1 MGLRGF
7 IAKRLIYSFVLIIAV
22 IAVNFLIFKAMPG
35 DPTEFLMQA
44 FEKGLGQEERMQQE
58 QLLRERWG
66 FLDPLPVQFAKYVR
80 NLLSF
85 NFGTAIIDKRP
96 VSEVMAE
103 KMPYTALLL
112 GGATIVAITVGVLL
126 GILAI
131 QRRGGA
137 FDTASVLGSLITGA
151 LPTFWMGM
159 VFLFVFFTNLGWF
172 PNAGAFP
179 REWAGGHWPKPFN
192 IGYSTQQY
200 ALGVQLGLSLDE
212 LLRLVG
218 GYLRHLALPMITLV
232 LFNFGGWL
240 LLTRA
245 TMLET
250 ITEDYV
256 LTAKAKGVGETAV
269 LIRHA
274 LKNASLPIITSA
286 AMAFGFVL
294 SGAII
299 TETVYTYP
307 GVGGWTF
314 FAINT
319 RDVIVL
325 MAIFYVI
332 SICVIVANIIADL
345 LYGVLDP
352 RIRYG

>member
-7 IAKRLIYSFVLIIAV
+7 IFRRLVYSVILILLV
-22 IAVNFLIFKAMPG
+22 IVVNFMIFKGMPG
-35 DPTEFLMQA
+35 DPAAYLMPEFQIGMR
-44 FEKGLGQEERMQQE
+44 EEERTAQE
-58 QLLRERWG
+58 AILREVWG
-66 FLDPLPVQFAKYVR
+66 LNDSLLIQLGKYVR
-80 NLLSF
+80 NLVTF
-85 NFGTAIIDKRP
+85 NFGTAIVDKRP
-96 VSEVMAE
+96 VSDVL
-103 KMPYTALLL
+103 KQKIPYTVLLL
-112 GGATIVAITVGVLL
+112 GGSTLVSITLGVLL

-137 FDTASVLGSLITGA
+137 FDTFSVLGSLITGA

-159 VFLFVFFTNLGWF
+159 VFLFIFFTTLGWF

-179 REWAGGHWPKPFN
+179 REWAGGNWPTPFSLA
-192 IGYSTQQY
+192 YSLQPS
-200 ALGVQLGLSLDE
+200 ALSIQLGIMLPD
-212 LLRLVG
+212 LLNLVG
-218 GYLRHLALPMITLV
+218 GFVKHLFLPLTTLV

-245 TMLET
+245 TMIET

-256 LTAKAKGVGETAV
+256 LTARAKGVGETAI
-269 LIRHA
+269 LLKHA

-286 AMAFGFVL
+286 ALSFGFVL

-314 FAINT
+314 FAIGV
-319 RDVIVL
+319 RDIIVL

-332 SICVIVANIIADL
+332 SICVIIANIIADL

-352 RIRYG
+352 RIKIG

>member
-7 IAKRLIYSFVLIIAV
+7 IFRRLVYSVILIFLV
-22 IAVNFLIFKAMPG
+22 IVVNFMIFKGMPG
-35 DPTEFLMQA
+35 DPAAYLMPEFQIGMR
-44 FEKGLGQEERMQQE
+44 EEERTAQE
-58 QLLRERWG
+58 AILREVWG
-66 FLDPLPVQFAKYVR
+66 LNDSLLIQLAKYVR
-80 NLLSF
+80 NLVTF
-85 NFGTAIIDKRP
+85 NFGTAIVDKRP
-96 VSEVMAE
+96 VSDVLRE
-103 KMPYTALLL
+103 KIPYTVLLL
-112 GGATIVAITVGVLL
+112 GGSTLVSILVGVLL

-131 QRRGGA
+131 QRRGRA
-137 FDTASVLGSLITGA
+137 FDTFSVLGSLITGA

-159 VFLFVFFTNLGWF
+159 VFLFIFFTTLGWF

-179 REWAGGHWPKPFN
+179 REWAGGNWPTPFSLA
-192 IGYSTQQY
+192 YSLQPS
-200 ALGVQLGLSLDE
+200 ALSIQLGIMLPD
-212 LLRLVG
+212 LLNLVG
-218 GYLRHLALPMITLV
+218 GFVRHLFLPLTTLV

-245 TMLET
+245 TMIET

-256 LTAKAKGVGETAV
+256 LTARAKGVGETAI
-269 LIRHA
+269 LLRHA

-286 AMAFGFVL
+286 ALSFGFVL

-314 FAINT
+314 FAIGV
-319 RDVIVL
+319 RDIIVL

-332 SICVIVANIIADL
+332 SICVIIANIIADL

-352 RIRYG
+352 RIKIG

>member
-7 IAKRLIYSFVLIIAV
+7 IARRLVYSVILILLV
-22 IAVNFLIFKAMPG
+22 VVVNFLVFKAMPG
-35 DPTEFLMQA
+35 DPSDFLLPELQ
-44 FEKGLGQEERMQQE
+44 LGMREEERLAQE
-58 QLLRERWG
+58 AKLREVWG
-66 FLDPLPVQFAKYVR
+66 LNDTLALQLVKYVR
-80 NLLSF
+80 NLLTF

-96 VSEVMAE
+96 VADVMKE
-103 KMPYTALLL
+103 KMPYTVLLL
-112 GGATIVAITVGVLL
+112 GGSTLVSIILGVLL

-131 QRRGGA
+131 QRRGGT
-137 FDTASVLGSLITGA
+137 FDTFSVLGSLITGA

-159 VFLFVFFTNLGWF
+159 VFLFIFFTTLGWF

-179 REWAGGHWPKPFN
+179 REWAGGNAPKPFSLAYSFQSSALN
-192 IGYSTQQY
+192 I
-200 ALGVQLGLSLDE
+200 QLGI
-212 LLRLVG
+212 RLQDLINLIG
-218 GYLRHLALPMITLV
+218 GFARHLFLPMMTLV

-245 TMLET
+245 TMIET

-256 LTAKAKGVGETAV
+256 LTARAKGVGETAV
-269 LIRHA
+269 LLKHA

-286 AMAFGFVL
+286 ALSFGFVL

-314 FAINT
+314 FAIGV
-319 RDVIVL
+319 RDIIVL
-325 MAIFYVI
+325 MSIFYVI
-332 SICVIVANIIADL
+332 SICVIIANIIADL

-352 RIRYG
+352 RIKIG

>member
-7 IAKRLIYSFVLIIAV
+7 IFRRLIYSVILILLV
-22 IAVNFLIFKAMPG
+22 IVVNFMIFKAMPG
-35 DPTEFLMQA
+35 DPAAYLMPEFQIGMR
-44 FEKGLGQEERMQQE
+44 EEERTAQE
-58 QLLRERWG
+58 AKLREVWG
-66 FLDPLPVQFAKYVR
+66 LNDSLPIQLAKYVR
-80 NLLSF
+80 NLVTF
-85 NFGTAIIDKRP
+85 NFGTAIVDKRQ
-96 VSEVMAE
+96 VSDVLRE
-103 KMPYTALLL
+103 KIPYTVLLL
-112 GGATIVAITVGVLL
+112 GGSTLVSIILGVLL

-131 QRRGGA
+131 QRRGGT
-137 FDTASVLGSLITGA
+137 FDTFSVLGSLITGA

-159 VFLFVFFTNLGWF
+159 VFLFIFFTTLGWF

-179 REWAGGHWPKPFN
+179 REWAGGNWPKPFSLAYSLQPSALN
-192 IGYSTQQY
+192 I
-200 ALGVQLGLSLDE
+200 QLGIMLPD
-212 LLRLVG
+212 LLNLVG
-218 GYLRHLALPMITLV
+218 GFVKHLFLPLTTLV

-245 TMLET
+245 TMIET
-250 ITEDYV
+250 ITEDYI
-256 LTAKAKGVGETAV
+256 LTARAKGVGETAI
-269 LIRHA
+269 LLRHA

-286 AMAFGFVL
+286 ALSFGFVL

-314 FAINT
+314 FAIGV
-319 RDVIVL
+319 RDIIVL

-332 SICVIVANIIADL
+332 SICVIIANIIADL

-352 RIRYG
+352 RIKIG

>member
-1 MGLRGF
+1 M
-7 IAKRLIYSFVLIIAV
+7 KRLIYSFVLVIAV
-22 IAVNFLIFKAMPG
+22 IGVNFLVFKAMPG
-35 DPTEFLMQA
+35 DPTAFLMQA
-44 FEKGLGQEERMQQE
+44 YEKGRTQVEVQQQE
-58 QLLRERWG
+58 AIMRERWG
-66 FLDPLPVQFAKYVR
+66 FNDTLPIQFGKYVR

-85 NFGTAIIDKRP
+85 NFGIAIIDKRP
-96 VSEVMAE
+96 VADVMAE
-103 KMPYTALLL
+103 KIPYTVLLL
-112 GGATIVAITVGVLL
+112 GGSTIIAIIAGVLL

-131 QRRGGA
+131 QRRGSS

-159 VFLFVFFTNLGWF
+159 VFLYIFYTNLSWF

-179 REWAGGHWPKPFN
+179 REWAGGYWPKPFS

-200 ALGVQLGLSLDE
+200 ALGMQLGVSLSE

-218 GYLRHLALPMITLV
+218 GYAYHLFLPMMTLT

-245 TMLET
+245 TMLEA

-256 LTAKAKGVGETAV
+256 LTAKAKGVGETGV
-269 LIRHA
+269 LLKHA

-307 GVGGWTF
+307 GVGGWTM

-325 MAIFYVI
+325 MAIFYVV
-332 SICVIVANIIADL
+332 SLCVIVANIIADL

>member
-7 IAKRLIYSFVLIIAV
+7 IFRRLIYSVILILLV
-22 IAVNFLIFKAMPG
+22 IVVNFMIFKAMPG
-35 DPTEFLMQA
+35 DPAAYLMPEFQIGMR
-44 FEKGLGQEERMQQE
+44 EEERTAQE
-58 QLLRERWG
+58 AKLREVWG
-66 FLDPLPVQFAKYVR
+66 LNDSLPIQLAKYVR
-80 NLLSF
+80 NLVTF
-85 NFGTAIIDKRP
+85 NFGTAIVDKRQ
-96 VSEVMAE
+96 VSDVLRE
-103 KMPYTALLL
+103 KIPYTVLLL
-112 GGATIVAITVGVLL
+112 GGATLVSIILGVLL

-131 QRRGGA
+131 QRRGGT
-137 FDTASVLGSLITGA
+137 FDTFSVLGSLITGA

-159 VFLFVFFTNLGWF
+159 VFLFIFFTTLGWF

-179 REWAGGHWPKPFN
+179 REWAGGNWPQPFSLAYSLQPSALN
-192 IGYSTQQY
+192 I
-200 ALGVQLGLSLDE
+200 QLGIMLPD
-212 LLRLVG
+212 LLNLVG
-218 GYLRHLALPMITLV
+218 GFVKHLFLPLTTLV

-245 TMLET
+245 TMIET
-250 ITEDYV
+250 ITEDYI
-256 LTAKAKGVGETAV
+256 LTARAKGVGETAI
-269 LIRHA
+269 LLRHA

-286 AMAFGFVL
+286 ALSFGFVL

-314 FAINT
+314 FAIGV
-319 RDVIVL
+319 RDIIVL

-332 SICVIVANIIADL
+332 SICVIIANIIADL

-352 RIRYG
+352 RIKIG

>member
-7 IAKRLIYSFVLIIAV
+7 IFRRLIYSVILILLV
-22 IAVNFLIFKAMPG
+22 IVVNFMIFKAMPG
-35 DPTEFLMQA
+35 DPAAYLMPEFQIGMR
-44 FEKGLGQEERMQQE
+44 EEERNAQE
-58 QLLRERWG
+58 ALLREVWG
-66 FLDPLPVQFAKYVR
+66 LNDTLPIQLAKYVR
-80 NLLSF
+80 NLVTF
-85 NFGTAIIDKRP
+85 NFGTAIVDKRP
-96 VSEVMAE
+96 VSDVLRE
-103 KMPYTALLL
+103 KIPYTVLLL
-112 GGATIVAITVGVLL
+112 GGATLVSIIVGVLL

-137 FDTASVLGSLITGA
+137 FDTFSVLGSLITGA

-159 VFLFVFFTNLGWF
+159 VFLFIFFTTLGWF

-179 REWAGGHWPKPFN
+179 REWAGGNWPKSFSLAYSPQPSALN
-192 IGYSTQQY
+192 I
-200 ALGVQLGLSLDE
+200 QLGIALPD
-212 LLRLVG
+212 LLNLVG
-218 GYLRHLALPMITLV
+218 GYVRHLFLPLTTLV

-245 TMLET
+245 TMIET

-256 LTAKAKGVGETAV
+256 LTARAKGVGETAI
-269 LIRHA
+269 LLKHA

-286 AMAFGFVL
+286 SLAFGFVF

-314 FAINT
+314 FAIGV
-319 RDVIVL
+319 RDIIVL

-332 SICVIVANIIADL
+332 SICVIIANIIADL

-352 RIRYG
+352 RIKIG

>member
-7 IAKRLIYSFVLIIAV
+7 IAKRLVYSFVLVIGV
-22 IAVNFLIFKAMPG
+22 IAVNFLIFKMMPG
-35 DPTEFLMQA
+35 DPTAFLMQA
-44 FEKGLGQEERMQQE
+44 YERGVGQKERAAEEQT
-58 QLLRERWG
+58 LLNRWG
-66 FLDPLPVQFAKYVR
+66 FNDPLPLQFAKYVR

-85 NFGTAIIDKRP
+85 NFGNAIIDKRP
-96 VSEVMAE
+96 VSEELVE
-103 KMPYTALLL
+103 RIPYTLLLL
-112 GGATIVAITVGVLL
+112 GGSTLVSIVVGILL

-131 QRRGGA
+131 QRRGSL
-137 FDTASVLGSLITGA
+137 FDTFSVIGSLVTGA

-159 VFLFVFFTNLGWF
+159 VFLFIFFVTLNWF

-179 REWAGGHWPKPFN
+179 REWAGGYWPKPFVV
-192 IGYSTQQY
+192 GFSSQQSL
-200 ALGVQLGLSLDE
+200 LGIQLGINLQE
-212 LLRLVG
+212 LIRLVS
-218 GYLRHLALPMITLV
+218 GYLYHLFLPMLTLV
-232 LFNFGGWL
+232 LFNVGGWI

-245 TMLET
+245 TMIET

-256 LTAKAKGVGETAV
+256 LTAKAKGVGDTGV
-269 LIRHA
+269 LLRHE

-286 AMAFGFVL
+286 AMSFGFVL

-314 FAINT
+314 YAIST
-319 RDVIVL
+319 RDIVVL

-332 SICVIVANIIADL
+332 SLCVILANVIADL

-352 RIRYG
+352 RIKYG

>member
-7 IAKRLIYSFVLIIAV
+7 IAKRLVYSFVLVIMV
-22 IAVNFLIFKAMPG
+22 IAVNFLIFKLMPG
-35 DPTEFLMQA
+35 DPTAFLMQA
-44 FEKGLGQEERMQQE
+44 FERGMGQAERAAEEHT
-58 QLLRERWG
+58 LLERWG
-66 FLDPLPVQFAKYVR
+66 FNDPLPLQFAKYVR

-85 NFGTAIIDKRP
+85 NFGDAIVDRRP
-96 VSEVMAE
+96 VSEEMAE
-103 KMPYTALLL
+103 RIPYTMLLL
-112 GGATIVAITVGVLL
+112 GGSTLISIMIGIFL

-131 QRRGGA
+131 QRRGSA
-137 FDTASVLGSLITGA
+137 FDTFSVLGSLITGA
-151 LPTFWMGM
+151 LPTFWMGL
-159 VFLFVFFTNLGWF
+159 VFIFVFYVNLGWF

-179 REWAGGHWPKPFN
+179 REWAGGYWPKPFG
-192 IGYSTQQY
+192 IGFSFQQ
-200 ALGVQLGLSLDE
+200 SLLRIQFKLDLQE
-212 LLRLVG
+212 SIRLVG
-218 GYLRHLALPMITLV
+218 GYLHHVFLPMMTLV

-245 TMLET
+245 TMIET

-256 LTAKAKGVGETAV
+256 LTARAKGVGETAV
-269 LIRHA
+269 LLKHE

-286 AMAFGFVL
+286 AMSFGFVL

-314 FAINT
+314 YAIST
-319 RDVIVL
+319 RDIVVL

-332 SICVIVANIIADL
+332 SLCVILANVIADL

-352 RIRYG
+352 RIKYG

>member
-7 IAKRLIYSFVLIIAV
+7 IARRLVYSFILILLV
-22 IAVNFLIFKAMPG
+22 IVVNFAIFKLMPG
-35 DPTEFLMQA
+35 DPTEFLMQGY
-44 FEKGLGQEERMQQE
+44 ERGRGREELLQQE
-58 QLLRERWG
+58 ATLRELWG
-66 FLDPLPVQFAKYVR
+66 FNDPLPLQLAKYIR

-85 NFGTAIIDKRP
+85 NFGTAIMDKRP
-96 VSEVMAE
+96 VVDVMVE
-103 KMPYTALLL
+103 KMPYTVLLL
-112 GGATIVAITVGVLL
+112 GGSTVVSIIVGVLL

-131 QRRGGA
+131 QRRGGS
-137 FDTASVLGSLITGA
+137 FDTFSVLGSLITGA

-159 VFLFVFFTNLGWF
+159 VFLFIFYTTLGWF

-179 REWAGGHWPKPFN
+179 REWAGGHTPVPFFLT
-192 IGYSTQQY
+192 SSLQSS
-200 ALGVQLGLSLDE
+200 ALSIQFGVVFQDVVNLI
-212 LLRLVG
+212 G
-218 GYLRHLALPMITLV
+218 GYLKHLFLPMLTLI

-245 TMLET
+245 TMIET
-250 ITEDYV
+250 ITEDYI
-256 LTAKAKGVGETAV
+256 LTARAKGVGETAI
-269 LIRHA
+269 LLKHA

-286 AMAFGFVL
+286 AMSFGFVL

-307 GVGGWTF
+307 GIGGWTF

-319 RDVIVL
+319 RDLVVL

-332 SICVIVANIIADL
+332 SICVIVANIVADL
-345 LYGVLDP
+345 LYGILDP
-352 RIRYG
+352 RIKYG

>member
-7 IAKRLIYSFVLIIAV
+7 IFRRLIYSVILILLV
-22 IAVNFLIFKAMPG
+22 IVVNFMIFKAMPG
-35 DPTEFLMQA
+35 DPAAYLMPEFQIGMR
-44 FEKGLGQEERMQQE
+44 EEERTAQE
-58 QLLRERWG
+58 AKLREVWG
-66 FLDPLPVQFAKYVR
+66 LNDSLPIQLAKYVR
-80 NLLSF
+80 NLVTF
-85 NFGTAIIDKRP
+85 NFGTAIVDKRQ
-96 VSEVMAE
+96 VSDVLSE
-103 KMPYTALLL
+103 KIPYTVLLL
-112 GGATIVAITVGVLL
+112 GGATLVSIILGVLL

-131 QRRGGA
+131 QRRGGT
-137 FDTASVLGSLITGA
+137 FDTFSVLGSLITGA

-159 VFLFVFFTNLGWF
+159 VFLFIFFTTLGWF

-179 REWAGGHWPKPFN
+179 REWAGGNWPQPFSLAYSLQPSALN
-192 IGYSTQQY
+192 I
-200 ALGVQLGLSLDE
+200 QLGIMLPD
-212 LLRLVG
+212 LLNLVG
-218 GYLRHLALPMITLV
+218 GFVKHLFLPLTTLV

-245 TMLET
+245 TMIET
-250 ITEDYV
+250 ITEDYI
-256 LTAKAKGVGETAV
+256 LTARAKGVGETAI
-269 LIRHA
+269 LLRHA

-286 AMAFGFVL
+286 ALSFGFVL

-314 FAINT
+314 FAIGV
-319 RDVIVL
+319 RDIIVL

-332 SICVIVANIIADL
+332 SICVIIANIIADL

-352 RIRYG
+352 RIKIG

>member
-1 MGLRGF
+1 MGLRSF
-7 IAKRLIYSFVLIIAV
+7 IAKRLIYSFILIIAV
-22 IAVNFLIFKAMPG
+22 IGVNFLIFKAMPG

-44 FEKGLGQEERMQQE
+44 FEKGLGQEERMRQE

-66 FLDPLPVQFAKYVR
+66 FADPLPLQFAKYVR

-103 KMPYTALLL
+103 KIPYTVLLL
-112 GGATIVAITVGVLL
+112 GGSTVVSIIVGVLL

-131 QRRGGA
+131 QRRGSA
-137 FDTASVLGSLITGA
+137 FDTGAVLSSLITGA
-151 LPTFWMGM
+151 LPTFWIGM
-159 VFLFVFFTNLGWF
+159 VFLFIFYTNLGWF

-179 REWAGGHWPKPFN
+179 REWAGGHGPKPFGIEYSFQGYAFN
-192 IGYSTQQY
+192 IQCLI
-200 ALGVQLGLSLDE
+200 AFNE
-212 LLRLVG
+212 LFTLVG
-218 GYLRHLALPMITLV
+218 GYLRHMFLPMLTLV

-245 TMLET
+245 AMLET
-250 ITEDYV
+250 ITEDYI
-256 LTAKAKGVGETAV
+256 LTARAKGVSETAI
-269 LIRHA
+269 LIKHA

-319 RDVIVL
+319 RDLIVL

>member
-7 IAKRLIYSFVLIIAV
+7 IAKRLVYSFVLV
-22 IAVNFLIFKAMPG
+22 ILVIGVNFLIFKAMPG
-35 DPTEFLMQA
+35 DPTEYLMQA
-44 FEKGLGQEERMQQE
+44 FEKGRTQEDLLQQE
-58 QLLRERWG
+58 ALLRDRWG
-66 FLDPLPVQFAKYVR
+66 FADPIHIQFAKYVR

-96 VSEVMAE
+96 VSDVMME
-103 KMPYTALLL
+103 KIPYTVLLL
-112 GGATIVAITVGVLL
+112 GGSTVFAIIVGVLL

-131 QRRGGA
+131 QRRGSA
-137 FDTASVLGSLITGA
+137 FDSASVLGSLVTGS

-159 VFLFVFFTNLGWF
+159 VFIYVFFTNLSWF

-179 REWAGGHWPKPFN
+179 REWAGGYWPKPFSL
-192 IGYSTQQY
+192 GYFPQQY
-200 ALGVQLGLSLDE
+200 ALGIQFGVNLDE

-218 GYLRHLALPMITLV
+218 GYMHHLFLPMVTLT

-245 TMLET
+245 TMLEA
-250 ITEDYV
+250 ITEDYI
-256 LTAKAKGVGETAV
+256 LTARAKGVGETSV
-269 LIRHA
+269 LIKHA

-299 TETVYTYP
+299 TETVFTFP

-314 FAINT
+314 FAITT
-319 RDVIVL
+319 RDLIVL
-325 MAIFYVI
+325 MSIFYVI
-332 SICVIVANIIADL
+332 SICVIVANVIADL

>member
-7 IAKRLIYSFVLIIAV
+7 IFRRLIYSVILILLV
-22 IAVNFLIFKAMPG
+22 IVVNFMIFKAMPG
-35 DPTEFLMQA
+35 DPAAYLMPEFQIGMR
-44 FEKGLGQEERMQQE
+44 EEERTAQE
-58 QLLRERWG
+58 AKLREVWG
-66 FLDPLPVQFAKYVR
+66 LNDSLPIQLAKYVR
-80 NLLSF
+80 NLVTF
-85 NFGTAIIDKRP
+85 NFGTAIVDKRQ
-96 VSEVMAE
+96 VSDVLGE
-103 KMPYTALLL
+103 KIPYTVLLL
-112 GGATIVAITVGVLL
+112 GGATLVSIILGVLL

-131 QRRGGA
+131 QRRGGT
-137 FDTASVLGSLITGA
+137 FDTFSVLGSLITGA

-159 VFLFVFFTNLGWF
+159 VFLFIFFTTLGWF

-179 REWAGGHWPKPFN
+179 REWAGGNWPQPFSLAYSLQPSALN
-192 IGYSTQQY
+192 I
-200 ALGVQLGLSLDE
+200 QLGIMLPD
-212 LLRLVG
+212 LLNLVG
-218 GYLRHLALPMITLV
+218 GFVKHLFLPLTTLV

-245 TMLET
+245 TMIET
-250 ITEDYV
+250 ITEDYI
-256 LTAKAKGVGETAV
+256 LTARAKGVGETAI
-269 LIRHA
+269 LLRHA

-286 AMAFGFVL
+286 ALSFGFVL

-314 FAINT
+314 FAIGV
-319 RDVIVL
+319 RDIIVL

-332 SICVIVANIIADL
+332 SICVIIANIIADL

-352 RIRYG
+352 RIKIG

>member
-7 IAKRLIYSFVLIIAV
+7 IFRRLIYSVILILLV
-22 IAVNFLIFKAMPG
+22 IVVNFTIFKAMPG
-35 DPTEFLMQA
+35 DPAAYLMPEFQIGMR
-44 FEKGLGQEERMQQE
+44 EEERTAQE
-58 QLLRERWG
+58 AKLREVWG
-66 FLDPLPVQFAKYVR
+66 LNDSLPIQLAKYVR
-80 NLLSF
+80 NLVTF
-85 NFGTAIIDKRP
+85 NFGTAIVDKRQ
-96 VSEVMAE
+96 VSDVMRE
-103 KMPYTALLL
+103 KIPYTILLL
-112 GGATIVAITVGVLL
+112 GGSTLVSITVGVLL

-131 QRRGGA
+131 QRRGGT
-137 FDTASVLGSLITGA
+137 FDTFSVLGSLITGA

-159 VFLFVFFTNLGWF
+159 VFLFIFFTTLGWF

-179 REWAGGHWPKPFN
+179 REWAGGNWPQPFSLA
-192 IGYSTQQY
+192 YSLQPS
-200 ALGVQLGLSLDE
+200 ALSIQLGIMLPD
-212 LLRLVG
+212 LLNLVG
-218 GYLRHLALPMITLV
+218 GFVRHLFLPLTTLV

-245 TMLET
+245 TMIET

-256 LTAKAKGVGETAV
+256 LTARAKGVGETAI
-269 LIRHA
+269 LLRHA

-286 AMAFGFVL
+286 ALSFGFVL

-314 FAINT
+314 FAIGV
-319 RDVIVL
+319 RDIIVL

-332 SICVIVANIIADL
+332 SICVIIANIIADL

-352 RIRYG
+352 RIKIG

>member
-7 IAKRLIYSFVLIIAV
+7 ILRRLVYSFILILLV
-22 IAVNFLIFKAMPG
+22 IVVNFLIFKSMPG

-44 FEKGLGQEERMQQE
+44 WEPGVRQEERMRQE

-66 FLDPLPVQFAKYVR
+66 FNDPLYVQLAKYIK

-85 NFGTAIIDKRP
+85 SFGTAIIDKRP
-96 VSEVMAE
+96 VSEVMME
-103 KMPYTALLL
+103 RIPYTLLLL
-112 GGATIVAITVGVLL
+112 GTSTLISIIIGVLW
-126 GILAI
+126 GIIVI
-131 QRRGGA
+131 QKRGSF
-137 FDTASVLGSLITGA
+137 FDTFSVLSSLITGA

-159 VFLFVFFTNLGWF
+159 VFLTIFYTTLGWF

-179 REWAGGHWPKPFN
+179 REWAGGHWPQPFL
-192 IGYSTQQY
+192 ISIFGQQST
-200 ALGVQLGLSLDE
+200 LLVEVKVSLQS
-212 LLRLVG
+212 LLDLVG
-218 GYLRHLALPMITLV
+218 GYLRHLTLPLMTLV

-245 TMLET
+245 TMLEA

-256 LTAKAKGVGETAV
+256 LTARAKGVGESTV
-269 LIRHA
+269 MIRHA
-274 LKNASLPIITSA
+274 LRNACLPLVTSA
-286 AMAFGFVL
+286 ALSFGFVL

-299 TETVYTYP
+299 TESVYTYP
-307 GVGGWTF
+307 GLGGWTF
-314 FAINT
+314 AAIVT
-319 RDVIVL
+319 RDLIVL
-325 MAIFYVI
+325 MAIFYVT
-332 SICVIVANIIADL
+332 SICVIVANIVADL

>member
-7 IAKRLIYSFVLIIAV
+7 IARRLVYSFVLILLV
-22 IAVNFLIFKAMPG
+22 IMVNFTIFKLMPG

-44 FEKGLGQEERMQQE
+44 WEPGMGQKERKLQE
-58 QLLRERWG
+58 QLLKERWG
-66 FLDPLPVQFAKYVR
+66 FADPLPLQLAKYIR

-96 VSEVMAE
+96 VSDVMAE
-103 KMPYTALLL
+103 KIPYTLLLL
-112 GGATIVAITVGVLL
+112 GGHTVIAIIVGVLL
-126 GILAI
+126 GILVI
-131 QRRGGA
+131 QRRGGKL
-137 FDTASVLGSLITGA
+137 DTSSVLGSLITGS

-159 VFLFVFFTNLGWF
+159 VFIYIFYTNLGWF

-179 REWAGGHWPKPFN
+179 REWAGGNWPVPFT
-192 IGYSTQQY
+192 IGTSTQQS
-200 ALGVQLGLSLDE
+200 ALNIQFGVSLQGLFALI
-212 LLRLVG
+212 G
-218 GYLRHLALPMITLV
+218 GYVRHLFLPMLTLV

-245 TMLET
+245 TMIET

-256 LTAKAKGVGETAV
+256 QTARAKGVGETAV
-269 LIRHA
+269 LLKHA

-286 AMAFGFVL
+286 AMSFGFVL

-307 GVGGWTF
+307 GIGGWTF
-314 FAINT
+314 FAITT
-319 RDVIVL
+319 RDLIVL
-325 MAIFYVI
+325 MAIFYVV
-332 SICVIVANIIADL
+332 SICVIVANIVADM

-352 RIRYG
+352 RIKYG